1 MVFSEFRKLQAIN
14 FLFITCKAIL
24 AKYVSHKTPSKAPL
38 LPYEIGPQSFL
49 ILPICEFL
57 ANRQRKMHAE
67 DFDMHLSYMKGYLIA
82 RCFFTYFFGPDWSK
96 PLFAA
101 ACAAFSAPKSLIISR
116 LLLFL
121 SIPRTSFT
129 RAKSFSA
136 RALQPLGA

>member
-82 RCFFTYFFGPDWSK
+82 RSIFLLTSSDPTGVSLSSLPPALRS
-96 PLFAA
+96 PLR
-101 ACAAFSAPKSLIISR
+101 SH
-116 LLLFL
+116 
-121 SIPRTSFT
+121 
-129 RAKSFSA
+129 
-136 RALQPLGA
+136 